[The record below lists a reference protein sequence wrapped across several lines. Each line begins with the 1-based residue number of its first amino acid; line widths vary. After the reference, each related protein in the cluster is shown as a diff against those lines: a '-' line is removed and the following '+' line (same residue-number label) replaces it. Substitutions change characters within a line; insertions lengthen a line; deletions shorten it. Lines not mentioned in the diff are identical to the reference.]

1 MKTLSAALS
10 ILLLATAS
18 DAATVDG
25 LKIHTTVS
33 GKEPA
38 TVFLVHGYT
47 CDETTWTE
55 QVPALA
61 KQFRVVTLDLPGAA
75 ADVSAAGMIVYAP
88 SAAVRR
94 LVWVSRTGVEEPV
107 IDETRGYLNP
117 GCHPTAP
124 GSSCRRVGSGFST
137 CGGERSNCC
146 RRRTRRATRLQP
158 GCPMDAT

>member
-1 MKTLSAALS
+1 
-10 ILLLATAS
+10 
-18 DAATVDG
+18 
-25 LKIHTTVS
+25 
-33 GKEPA
+33 
-38 TVFLVHGYT
+38 VFLVHGYT

-117 GCHPTAP
+117 RLSPDGT
-124 GSSCRRVGSGFST
+124 RVVVQA
-137 CGGERSNCC
+137 GGVWILDL
-146 RRRTRRATRLQP
+146 RRRAFELLPTQNTASNAFATWLPDGRHVSH
-158 GCPMDAT
+158 G